1 MVWGNSQIMVPKE
14 AQSGRV
20 CDLMIIDGS
29 RMPEEATAD
38 LLNLRELA
46 VSTEGAS
53 ARQHPN
59 AATPLTHLT
68 PKTPLTTSNQYYA
81 TPPHSPPIRPS
92 PL

>member
-20 CDLMIIDGS
+20 CDMMIIDGS

-46 VSTEGAS
+46 VSTEGTA
-53 ARQHPN
+53 N
-59 AATPLTHLT
+59 TATPHTGRA
-68 PKTPLTTSNQYYA
+68 PVMSIS
-81 TPPHSPPIRPS
+81 SPPLALSPS
-92 PL
+92 FSLY